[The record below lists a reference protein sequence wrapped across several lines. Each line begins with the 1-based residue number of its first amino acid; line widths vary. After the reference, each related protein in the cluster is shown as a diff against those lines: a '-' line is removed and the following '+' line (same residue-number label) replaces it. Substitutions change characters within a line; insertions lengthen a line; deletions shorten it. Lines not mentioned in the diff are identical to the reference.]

1 MTIIVKIKVMSK
13 SKLISKPM
21 TKFDI
26 TSKPRKL
33 LKYKIM
39 SGNKPTSK
47 ITKVENNQN
56 KE

>member
-1 MTIIVKIKVMSK
+1 MSK

-21 TKFDI
+21 TKFDM

-39 SGNKPTSK
+39 LGNKPTSK